1 MRFSLIS
8 PTFDRPEEVQ
18 EFILSVSKINY
29 SQDFFEVILADGT
42 PGDTLR
48 PIIEQESK
56 KCNLPIR
63 VIHEE
68 YLPVSDAR
76 NAAAEIAHGEYLIFF
91 DSDCIIPRDYLNEID
106 NGLRASSWEV
116 FGGPDAAP
124 PEFSALQKAISF
136 SMTSFWTTGGIRGGR
151 ISTSKYYPRGF
162 NMGVKKDIFIKMK
175 GFDTDFKTG
184 EDVELSI
191 RLVNAKYKVGLISKA
206 FVFHKR
212 RSTLL
217 GFYKQVRRFGG
228 ARWHLSRKHEGQLK
242 LTHMF
247 PVFLIF
253 FLLLSFLLVLNNLI
267 YPLSVGVFYFLI
279 PFILSGIKNKSLVVG
294 IFSIITTFVMMFGYA
309 FGFLEALFGGGAHKR
324 RG

>member
-8 PTFDRPEEVQ
+8 PTFGRPEEVQ
-18 EFILSVSKINY
+18 EFILSVSKLNY
-29 SQDFFEVILADGT
+29 SQDLFEVILADGT

-48 PIIEQESK
+48 PIVEQESK
-56 KCNLPIR
+56 KCKLPIR

-91 DSDCIIPRDYLNEID
+91 DSDCIIPLDYLNEID
-106 NGLRASSWEV
+106 NDLTASSWEV

-124 PEFSALQKAISF
+124 PEFSSLQKAISF
-136 SMTSFWTTGGIRGGR
+136 SMTSFWTTGGIRGGK

-162 NMGVKKDIFIKMK
+162 NMGVKKDIFTKMK
-175 GFDTDFKTG
+175 GFDTNFKTG
-184 EDVELSI
+184 EDVEFSI
-191 RLVNAKYKVGLISKA
+191 RLVEAKYKVGLIPKA

-212 RSTLL
+212 RSTLF
-217 GFYKQVRRFGG
+217 GFFKQVRRFGG

-247 PVFLIF
+247 PIFLI
-253 FLLLSFLLVLNNLI
+253 SFLLISVLLGLNNSI
-267 YPLSVGVFYFLI
+267 YPLFASMFYFLF
-279 PFILSGIKNKSLVVG
+279 PFVLSGIKNKSFTVG
-294 IFSIITTFVMMFGYA
+294 IFSVATTFVMMFGYA
-309 FGFLEALFGGGAHKR
+309 YGFLEALFGGGAHKR

>member
-18 EFILSVSKINY
+18 EFIISVSKLNY
-29 SQDFFEVILADGT
+29 SQDLFEVILADGT

-48 PIIEQESK
+48 PIIDQESK
-56 KCNLPIR
+56 KCKLSIK

-68 YLPVSDAR
+68 YLPVSEAR

-91 DSDCIIPRDYLNEID
+91 DSDCIIPIDYLNEID
-106 NGLRASSWEV
+106 SGLADSSWEA

-136 SMTSFWTTGGIRGGR
+136 SMTSFWTTGGIRGGK
-151 ISTSKYYPRGF
+151 IATSKYYPRGF

-175 GFDTDFKTG
+175 GFDTKFKTG

-191 RLVNAKYKVGLISKA
+191 RLVEAKYKVGLIPKA

-212 RSTLL
+212 RSTL
-217 GFYKQVRRFGG
+217 FSFFKQVRRFGG

-242 LTHMF
+242 LTHIF
-247 PVFLIF
+247 PVFII
-253 FLLLSFLLVLNNLI
+253 SFLIISFLFGLNNSV
-267 YPLSVGVFYFLI
+267 YPLFVGVFYFLF
-279 PFILSGIKNKSLVVG
+279 PFVLSGIKSRSLVVG
-294 IFSIITTFVMMFGYA
+294 IFSISTTFVMMFGYA
-309 FGFLEALFGGGAHKR
+309 FGFLEALFGRGAHKR